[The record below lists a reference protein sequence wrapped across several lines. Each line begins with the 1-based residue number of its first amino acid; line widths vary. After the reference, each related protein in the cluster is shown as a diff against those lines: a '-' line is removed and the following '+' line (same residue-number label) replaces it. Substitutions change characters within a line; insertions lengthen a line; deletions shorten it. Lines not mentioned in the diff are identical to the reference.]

1 MNSKNLTPKLAKE
14 LENLI
19 NNKIDTSYFPY
30 VKGKSIRIG
39 HIIVRETKAKF
50 FLVFD
55 TKENKEIGKMF
66 CKTSALALAKTMAK
80 SQEQEAADIKRIK
93 ELDYT
98 ISKYFTDALFYKH
111 TMKVTKDAIKRDVAE
126 MRYEIASETL
136 WQAKNKL
143 DAFIYY

>member
-1 MNSKNLTPKLAKE
+1 MNSNKVTPELAKE

-66 CKTSALALAKTMAK
+66 CKTSALALAKTMAT
-80 SQEQEAADIKRIK
+80 SQENADINKIK
-93 ELDYT
+93 QLDHT
-98 ISKYFTDALFYKH
+98 ISKNFTDALFYKH
-111 TMKVTKDAIKRDVAE
+111 TIKITKDEIKREVAE
-126 MRYEIASETL
+126 MRYEIAADTL
-136 WQAKNKL
+136 WEAKEKL
-143 DAFIYY
+143 DTFIY

>member
-1 MNSKNLTPKLAKE
+1 MNSKKLTPELVKE

-39 HIIVRETKAKF
+39 HIIVRETRAKF

-55 TKENKEIGKMF
+55 TKENKEIAKMF
-66 CKTSALALAKTMAK
+66 CKTSAVALAKTMAK
-80 SQEQEAADIKRIK
+80 SKEEADIKRIK

-98 ISKYFTDALFYKH
+98 ISKNFTDALFYKH
-111 TMKVTKDAIKRDVAE
+111 TMKVTKDEIKRDVAE
-126 MRYEIASETL
+126 MRYEIAAETL
-136 WQAKNKL
+136 WDAKGKL
-143 DAFIYY
+143 DTFIYY

>member
-1 MNSKNLTPKLAKE
+1 MSSKKLTPQLAKE

-66 CKTSALALAKTMAK
+66 CKTSAVALAKTMAK
-80 SQEQEAADIKRIK
+80 SKEEADIKRIK
-93 ELDYT
+93 ELDHT
-98 ISKYFTDALFYKH
+98 ISKNFTDALFYKH
-111 TMKVTKDAIKRDVAE
+111 TMKVTKDDIKREVAE
-126 MRYEIASETL
+126 TRYDIAAETL
-136 WQAKNKL
+136 WQAKDKL
-143 DAFIYY
+143 DTFIYY

>member
-1 MNSKNLTPKLAKE
+1 MNSDTLTPKLAKE

-39 HIIVRETKAKF
+39 HIIVRETRAKF

-80 SQEQEAADIKRIK
+80 SKEEADIKRIK
-93 ELDYT
+93 ELDHT
-98 ISKYFTDALFYKH
+98 ISKNFTDALFYKH
-111 TMKVTKDAIKRDVAE
+111 TMKVTKDEIKRDVAE
-126 MRYEIASETL
+126 MRYEIAAEML
-136 WQAKNKL
+136 WDAKGKL
-143 DAFIYY
+143 DTFIYY